1 MPEFISDMLHCNNGP
16 LGLEMAN
23 ADMSRDG
30 ESHYIPLIGVDQM
43 LMTNQMRCDRWAQLY
58 KDLFCRSSNW
68 EKIDRP
74 HQYND
79 TILFTVLGFSEK
91 PVAIIRRSYGNMS
104 VIYAA
109 DEFYI
114 NNPERLAQVTN
125 NV

>member
-1 MPEFISDMLHCNNGP
+1 
-16 LGLEMAN
+16 
-23 ADMSRDG
+23 
-30 ESHYIPLIGVDQM
+30 
-43 LMTNQMRCDRWAQLY
+43 MTNQMRCDLWAQLY

-68 EKIDRP
+68 AKIDRP

-79 TILFTVLGFSEK
+79 SILFTVTDLGFSEK

-114 NNPERLAQVTN
+114 NNPERFAQVTN